1 MDDRAV
7 ARWRMHVLRLTDHG
21 FSSATSAVER
31 LLAVQSENFSQ
42 AVWAVAARTPG
53 LTQAQFG
60 RLFDDGA
67 ILRTH
72 VLRPTWHFVARED
85 IRWLVELTA
94 PPIRRLLV
102 QLQGQLGL
110 DDAALACS
118 AEVIAESLSGGVHL
132 TREELRA
139 RLAEAGLRPE
149 GQRLGVMLMNA
160 EIDTLICSGALR
172 DGKQTY
178 ALLAERA
185 PNARRLDRA
194 EALGQ
199 VALRYFTGHGPAT
212 ERDLAYW
219 ATLTLTDVRA
229 GLAAIGDQLQRL
241 ELDGRTYWF
250 VEPSTGTPGEPR
262 GHLLQML
269 DEYYR
274 GYQDSR
280 YVLDADGLVPRTRSA
295 TVGMTLVDGQM
306 VGGMR
311 RTLDE
316 NTATFEVSLYRD
328 LAGDE
333 LAAVRDAAGR
343 YGRFLGLEPRLTTT
357 QAPE

>member
-7 ARWRMHVLRLTDHG
+7 AQWRMHVLRLTGHG
-21 FSSATSAVER
+21 FASAESAVQG
-31 LLAVQSENFSQ
+31 LLAVQSENYSQ

-53 LTQAQFG
+53 LTQAQFE

-72 VLRPTWHFVARED
+72 VLRPTWHFVARAD
-85 IRWLVELTA
+85 IRWLVEVTA

-110 DDAALACS
+110 DDAAMASS
-118 AEVIAESLSGGVHL
+118 ADVIAGALAGGVHL
-132 TREELRA
+132 TREDLRA
-139 RLAEAGLRPE
+139 RLAEAGLQPE
-149 GQRLGVMLMNA
+149 GQRLGAMLMSA
-160 EIDTLICSGALR
+160 EIDALICSGALR
-172 DGKQTY
+172 DGEQTY
-178 ALLAERA
+178 ALLDERA

-194 EALGQ
+194 EALGR
-199 VALRYFTGHGPAT
+199 VALWYFTGHGPAT

-229 GLAAIGDQLQRL
+229 GLEAVADQLQRL
-241 ELDGRTYWF
+241 DVDGRTYWF
-250 VEPSTGTPGEPR
+250 VEPPAGTPGEPR

-311 RTLDE
+311 RRLDAR
-316 NTATFEVSLYRD
+316 TVTFDVPLYRD

-333 LAAVRDAAGR
+333 LAAVRDAADR
-343 YGRFLGLEPRLTTT
+343 YGGFLGLEPRLVTRG
-357 QAPE
+357 AAA